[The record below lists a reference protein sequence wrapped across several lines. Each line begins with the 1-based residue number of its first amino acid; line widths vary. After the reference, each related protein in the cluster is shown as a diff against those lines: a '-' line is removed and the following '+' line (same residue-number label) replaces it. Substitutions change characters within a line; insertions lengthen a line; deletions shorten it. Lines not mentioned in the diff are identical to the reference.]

1 MYDDNNIFAKIIKK
15 EIPCKPVYEDEKV
28 LFFNDINPKATIHIL
43 GVPKNSVI
51 NLREFISNTDKDTVK
66 YFFDKTLEV
75 IREVDEGLET
85 LEVNIPSIVTC
96 DLRLNEPRYASL
108 PNIMKAKKKPI
119 EQINADDLGIDIK
132 PRISQIKVEEPPK
145 RKSGIK
151 VASVAELVQKLK
163 NEAKVI

>member
-1 MYDDNNIFAKIIKK
+1 MYDDNNIFAKIIRK
-15 EIPCKPVYEDEKV
+15 EIPCKPVYEDNKV
-28 LFFNDINPKATIHIL
+28 LFLYDINPQAKIHIL
-43 GVPKNSVI
+43 GVPKNSVV
-51 NLREFISNTDKDTVK
+51 NFREFISSTDKDTIK

-85 LEVNIPSIVTC
+85 IEVNIPSIVTC

-119 EQINADDLGIDIK
+119 EQINADDLEIDIK
-132 PRISQIKVEEPPK
+132 PRINQIKVEEPPK

>member
-1 MYDDNNIFAKIIKK
+1 MPA
-15 EIPCKPVYEDEKV
+15 V
-28 LFFNDINPKATIHIL
+28 
-43 GVPKNSVI
+43 
-51 NLREFISNTDKDTVK
+51 
-66 YFFDKTLEV
+66 
-75 IREVDEGLET
+75 
-85 LEVNIPSIVTC
+85 VTC

-119 EQINADDLGIDIK
+119 EQINTSDLGVDIT
-132 PRISQIKVEEPPK
+132 PRVQQIKVEEPPK